1 MQNHHHT
8 IYSRFIVCLIT
19 VFMTTTISAQSVEK
33 LVSLH
38 TKTNTFLYPEKGEKI
53 GDKVYTISRINNT
66 DTLFVD
72 NVSVDTKLN
81 AVNTG
86 SVLLNR
92 FDKDH
97 NLEKTGIISSN
108 YDEQCG
114 YMSTYF
120 YNDKLYVFT
129 YIDGTQLRYNGNV
142 VWEGKEEFQQ
152 RYYTM
157 TVLDS
162 DLNFVEAKC
171 INQWKSGFEGITF
184 GENRMYLFG
193 YLNNTP
199 GEEIIPDSVNIDG
212 HILVNLVPWTYTTT
226 MFMLTYDLTTN
237 EVINEVKINALSH
250 LLTYTS
256 SIKVATDGSVFQL
269 LTSESDGMTIGVD
282 TFYMN
287 FLKRNTV
294 LLKYN
299 KEGDLVDFVNFWLP
313 ENAVDLGKME
323 LTSEGDVM
331 LYGLAEYGLG
341 INDSLLVEFHLPRAA
356 VILQLDGD
364 DLGVNWYDYF
374 AVIPGSNTSVR
385 VGGMSIDDQ
394 DYIYFLTSHGINIP
408 LAEDRSG
415 KILDPGNHIYKYSVD
430 GERLSD
436 NHTYSRSGNQFDFT
450 AVGVDTLLT
459 FRGMGGI
466 VGTKDT
472 ITGLTKQYINELLL
486 YEYILNKNTS
496 SLTDFG
502 VSSSIHVFPNPV
514 SSSGI
519 ITIMGSDVRSA
530 TFPYE
535 IYNMM
540 GIKCGDGYMDDFG
553 RIDLAGHRLSHGL
566 YLIRL
571 GDKGTRKQIKVLVE

>member
-1 MQNHHHT
+1 MPFHHHT
-8 IYSRFIVCLIT
+8 IYTRFIVCLIS
-19 VFMTTTISAQSVEK
+19 VFIITSVTAQSVEK
-33 LVSLH
+33 LVTFH
-38 TKTNTFLYPEKGEKI
+38 TKTNTYLNPEKCVKI
-53 GDKVYTISRINNT
+53 GDNVCTISRINNT

-72 NVSVDTKLN
+72 NESVDTKLN

-108 YDEQCG
+108 YDDQCG
-114 YMSTYF
+114 YVSTYF

-171 INQWKSGFEGITF
+171 INQWNSGFEGIAF
-184 GENRMYLFG
+184 GDNRMYLFG

-199 GEEIIPDSVNIDG
+199 GDEITADTVEIDG
-212 HILVNLVPWTYTTT
+212 HNLVNLVPWTYTTT
-226 MFMLTYDLTTN
+226 MFMLTYDLATY

-256 SIKVATDGSVFQL
+256 SIKVAPEGSVFQL
-269 LTSESDGMTIGVD
+269 LTSESIGMTIGVD

-299 KEGDLVDFVNFWLP
+299 KEGDLVDFVSFWLP

-323 LTSEGDVM
+323 LTSEGDVV

-356 VILQLDGD
+356 VILKLSGD
-364 DLGVNWYDYF
+364 DLGVIWYDYF
-374 AVIPGSNTSVR
+374 AVIPGSTTSVR
-385 VGGMSIDDQ
+385 VGGMSIDAYDN
-394 DYIYFLTSHGINIP
+394 IYFLTSHGINIP

-486 YEYILNKNTS
+486 YEYILNKNIS
-496 SLTDFG
+496 SLTDNG
-502 VSSSIHVFPNPV
+502 VSPTLQVFPNPV
-514 SSSGI
+514 SSSDI
-519 ITIMGSDVRSA
+519 ITIMDSDGSSA
-530 TFPYE
+530 TLHYE

-540 GIKCGDGYMDDFG
+540 GIKCGGGYMDDFG
-553 RIDLAGHRLSHGL
+553 RIDLAGQRLSHGL
-566 YLIRL
+566 YLIRM
-571 GDKGTRKQIKVLVE
+571 GDKRSRKQIKILVE